1 MICKVWCLYLKIRF
15 IAPAWV
21 RGFFCMDGIL
31 LQYRV
36 NFRSNTIMG
45 KGARV
50 DTSLVGFR
58 RLILPRPTC
67 MQLCVHVPCMVSVKS
82 FSELLHSRWQPRMY
96 DSLLTQ
102 SLRSVHKRTGRL
114 SRIVQRLSLWV
125 NPPNFII
132 FTCICNYM

>member
-1 MICKVWCLYLKIRF
+1 MICKVWCLYLKIKF

-21 RGFFCMDGIL
+21 RRFFCMGGIL
-31 LQYRV
+31 LQYKA

-67 MQLCVHVPCMVSVKS
+67 MQLCVPCIVSVKS

-114 SRIVQRLSLWV
+114 SRYVQCLSLWV
-125 NPPNFII
+125 NPKLYNI
-132 FTCICNYM
+132 YMYL